1 MLIIGAGVMGSA
13 AARELARY
21 RLKIGV
27 LDKTPDVC
35 TAVSASAAAP
45 AVLSPIPKMKKHA
58 TPLTLVKGRYTMVS
72 TDGQMHTVSPR
83 YEQRMFSLPQKRV
96 PKYGI

>member
-1 MLIIGAGVMGSA
+1 MLIIGAGVVDPA

-21 RLKIGV
+21 QLKIGV

-35 TAVSASAAAP
+35 AAAPVPAAAP

-58 TPLTLVKGRYTMVS
+58 TPLTLVKGRYTMVMYRWADAHCF
-72 TDGQMHTVSPR
+72 TTV
-83 YEQRMFSLPQKRV
+83 
-96 PKYGI
+96 